1 MLKTWGPAAAIGTGV
16 AYGMGAFDEE
26 EPPDDPDESDLTFM
40 HEMGPTAQ
48 ERLAE
53 DRERIARGEPPRYYL
68 PPKAVDPLYAWRPE
82 DYEYENYYATA
93 ADGGL
98 ATYPRRENLVEGP
111 GTERSDDIPAMLSDG
126 EFVMN
131 SRAVRGADP
140 TGRGNRYAGAKNLY
154 NMMRNF
160 EMRT

>member
-1 MLKTWGPAAAIGTGV
+1 
-16 AYGMGAFDEE
+16 MGAFDEE
-26 EPPDDPDESDLTFM
+26 EPDEPDESDLTFM

-53 DRERIARGEPPRYYL
+53 DRERIARGEKPKYLL
-68 PPKAVDPLYAWRPE
+68 PPEAVDPYYYRRPE
-82 DYEYENYYATA
+82 DYYNVAH
-93 ADGGL
+93 GGMVS
-98 ATYPRRENLVEGP
+98 YPRRENLVEGP

-140 TGRGNRYAGAKNLY
+140 TGGNNRYAGAKNLY